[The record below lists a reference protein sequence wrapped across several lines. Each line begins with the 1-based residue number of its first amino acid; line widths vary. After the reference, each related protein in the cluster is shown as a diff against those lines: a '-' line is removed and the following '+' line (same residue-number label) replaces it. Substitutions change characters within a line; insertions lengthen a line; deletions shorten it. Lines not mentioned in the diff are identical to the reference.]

1 MKSET
6 GFQKLQTMNETE
18 MEERIEELEDRIKA
32 IEDLFNS
39 SIIDRQESHV
49 EATKGDARDKLDVGD
64 VKTIKIFDPP
74 GQGSDP
80 DHGVGK
86 IDGIVT
92 FVDCSGLEV
101 EQDDVVHCRI
111 TDVEENAAEAVA
123 TQFADYDYE

>member
-1 MKSET
+1 MESEIRFWEANNMNKSELEDRV
-6 GFQKLQTMNETE
+6 Q
-18 MEERIEELEDRIKA
+18 ELEDRIKS
-32 IEDLFNS
+32 IEDLFDS
-39 SIIDRQESHV
+39 SIIDRQQSNVES
-49 EATKGDARDKLDVGD
+49 TKGDARDTLDVGD

-80 DHGVGK
+80 DNGVGK

-92 FVDCSGLEV
+92 FVDCSGLDV

-111 TDVEENAAEAVA
+111 TDVTENAAEAIA

>member
-1 MKSET
+1 MDD
-6 GFQKLQTMNETE
+6 NNV
-18 MEERIEELEDRIKA
+18 EERIDDLEKRIKA
-32 IEDLFNS
+32 IEDMFAPR
-39 SIIDRQESHV
+39 IIDRQSSHV
-49 EATKGDARDKLDVGD
+49 DAAGKDAREKLDLGD

-80 DHGVGK
+80 DNGVGK

-92 FVDCSGLEV
+92 FVDCSGLDV

-111 TDVEENAAEAVA
+111 TDVTENAAEAIA